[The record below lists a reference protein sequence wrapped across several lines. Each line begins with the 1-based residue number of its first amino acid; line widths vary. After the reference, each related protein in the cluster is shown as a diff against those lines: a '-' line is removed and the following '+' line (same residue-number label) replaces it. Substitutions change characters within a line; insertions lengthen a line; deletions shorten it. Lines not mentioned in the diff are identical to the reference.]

1 MSLAL
6 TILEIRE
13 KLLLKY
19 PQLNNLV
26 GIDNVLPAT
35 IDLFIEDAVNT
46 LSIDENKWGNLYLSG
61 ILLLSAHYLVRGT
74 PGESNSGIV
83 TESGDDANRTKYHSS
98 SVKSLGTYGST
109 KYGVEFEA
117 LEERVLSNWARNSN
131 YFEVGYFVQ

>member
-1 MSLAL
+1 MNL

-19 PQLNNLV
+19 PQLNKLV
-26 GIDNVLPAT
+26 NNDGVIPET

-46 LSIDENKWGNLYLSG
+46 LSIDEVKWGSLYLSG

-74 PGESNSGIV
+74 PGESNSGII

-98 SVKSLGTYGST
+98 SVKSLGKYGST
-109 KYGVEFEA
+109 KYGVEFEV
-117 LEERVLSNWARNSN
+117 LEERVLDNWSKNN
-131 YFEVGYFVQ
+131 DYFEIGYFV